1 MAFYEYGGS
10 KVCPDDLGYLIG
22 KMDELLKEYEELK
35 DVYQQIV
42 NNIQDVIIQLFE
54 SGAIKL
60 DCQYD
65 PETQT
70 IKFVFINDM
79 TESEDKNTWI
89 KNLVK

>member
-22 KMDELLKEYEELK
+22 KMDELLKEYKELK

-42 NNIQDVIIQLFE
+42 NNIQDVIIKLFE

-65 PETQT
+65 PVTQT

-79 TESEDKNTWI
+79 QESEDKNLWI
-89 KNLVK
+89 KNLLK

>member
-22 KMDELLKEYEELK
+22 KMDELLKEYKELK
-35 DVYQQIV
+35 DVYQQIL
-42 NNIQDVIIQLFE
+42 NNIQDVVIKLFE

-60 DCQYD
+60 DCHYD

>member
-1 MAFYEYGGS
+1 MSYYEFGGMRP
-10 KVCPDDLGYLIG
+10 CPDDLGYLIG
-22 KMDELLKEYEELK
+22 KMDELLKEYKELK

-42 NNIQDVIIQLFE
+42 NNIQEVIIDLFE
-54 SGAIKL
+54 KGAIKL

-65 PETQT
+65 PDTQT

-79 TESEDKNTWI
+79 TESEVNNQWI